1 MNTLTLR
8 GTALAPSLT
17 ALLAALLAGCSLAPP
32 YERPA
37 MDVPAHWQAEAPWRA
52 AQPADDAPKGPWW
65 QRFNDPQLD
74 RLMAQALRENQSLKV
89 AVSNLEQAQALT
101 LVARAS
107 LLPQVTASTSG
118 ARLRTSA
125 DRPLSSY
132 SSPTMSTVQND
143 FVVRA
148 DVSYEADLFGRVRS
162 NIANAAAGEEQA
174 AANLE
179 NVSLLLA
186 AQVATTW
193 YSLRETDAEIDVVQQ
208 GLALQRK
215 ALDFVTSRHQD
226 GVASGLDLAQQQA
239 LVDSTATQAELL
251 QKQRTQY
258 EHALAT
264 LVGTPAPA
272 FHLAPAPLAG
282 QPPVIPVALPSDVI
296 ERRPDVAAAERG
308 AAAANASVGVAR
320 AAFFPSIMLNGG
332 AGWESRDLALL
343 FSAPSL
349 LWSFGT
355 QIVQTVFDAGRTRAR
370 VDFANA
376 GYQGAIA
383 NYRQTVLGALQEVE
397 DGLSGLQALD
407 RAAAQARA
415 SVESA
420 RKVYDIASA
429 RYEGGL
435 ATSLDVITAQQSL
448 LNNQRTAV
456 QILGQQLTTGVFLVK
471 AVGGDWNHPAEPPTA
486 RR

>member
-1 MNTLTLR
+1 MNTLVVRRTAIAA
-8 GTALAPSLT
+8 ALA
-17 ALLAALLAGCSLAPP
+17 AGLAGCSLAPH

-37 MDVPAHWQAEAPWRA
+37 LDVPAHWQAEAPWRA

-65 QRFNDPQLD
+65 QRFNDPQLNQ
-74 RLMAQALRENQSLKV
+74 LMAQALRENQSLKV

-101 LVARAS
+101 RVARAS
-107 LLPQVTASTSG
+107 LLPQVTASANG
-118 ARLRTSA
+118 ARIRTSA
-125 DRPLSSY
+125 DRPLSSFT
-132 SSPTMSTVQND
+132 SPVVSTVQND

-148 DVSYEADLFGRVRS
+148 DVSYEADLFGRVR
-162 NIANAAAGEEQA
+162 NTVANAAASEEQA
-174 AANLE
+174 GANFE
-179 NVSLLLA
+179 NFRLLLA

-193 YSLRETDAEIDVVQQ
+193 YNLRETDAEIAVVQE

-251 QKQRTQY
+251 TKQRAQY

-272 FHLAPAPLAG
+272 FHIDPIPLKGAAP
-282 QPPVIPVALPSDVI
+282 QIPVALPSDVI

-320 AAFFPSIMLNGG
+320 AAFFPSVMLNGG
-332 AGWESRDLALL
+332 GGWEARDLALL
-343 FSAPSL
+343 FSAPSM

-355 QIVQTVFDAGRTRAR
+355 QIAQTVFDAGRTRAR

-397 DGLSGLQALD
+397 DGLAGLQTLD
-407 RAAAQARA
+407 RAATQAHA
-415 SVESA
+415 AVESA
-420 RKVYDIASA
+420 RKVYDIASV

-456 QILGQQLTTGVFLVK
+456 QILGQQMTTAVFLVK
-471 AVGGDWNHPAEPPTA
+471 AAGGDYQPGTPPTTQ
-486 RR
+486 R

>member
-1 MNTLTLR
+1 MTGLPKFHV
-8 GTALAPSLT
+8 TALASALT
-17 ALLAALLAGCSLAPP
+17 ALLAGCSLAPT

-37 MDVPAHWQAEAPWRA
+37 MDAPAHWQTEAPWRA

-74 RLMAQALRENQSLKV
+74 KLIEQALRENQSLKV
-89 AVSNLEQAQALT
+89 ALTNLEQAQALT
-101 LVARAS
+101 RVARAS
-107 LLPQVTASTSG
+107 LLPTVTASSND
-118 ARLRTSA
+118 ARTRTSA
-125 DRPLSSY
+125 FRPLASY
-132 SSPTMSTVQND
+132 SSPTMSTVQDD
-143 FVVRA
+143 FVLRA
-148 DVSYEADLFGRVRS
+148 DVSYEADLFGRVRNTVS
-162 NIANAAAGEEQA
+162 NAKASEQQA

-179 NVSLLLA
+179 NFRLLLA

-193 YSLRETDAEIDVVQQ
+193 YNLRETDAEIAVVQE

-251 QKQRTQY
+251 TKQRAQY

-272 FHLAPAPLAG
+272 FHIDPTPLAG
-282 QPPVIPVALPSDVI
+282 TPPTIPVALPSDVI

-308 AAAANASVGVAR
+308 AAAANAQVGVAR
-320 AAFFPSIMLNGG
+320 AAFFPSVMLSGG

-343 FSAPSL
+343 FSAPTL

-355 QIVQTVFDAGRTRAR
+355 QIAQTVFDAGRTSAR

-376 GYQGAIA
+376 AYQGSIA

-397 DGLSGLQALD
+397 DGLAGLQSLD
-407 RAAAQARA
+407 RAATQARA
-415 SVESA
+415 AVASA
-420 RKVYDIASA
+420 RKVYDIASV

-456 QILGQQLTTGVFLVK
+456 QILGQQLTTSVFLVK
-471 AVGGDWNHPAEPPTA
+471 AVGGDWNHPTTPPSA
-486 RR
+486 KR

>member
-1 MNTLTLR
+1 MTTLR
-8 GTALAPSLT
+8 PTTLA
-17 ALLAALLAGCSLAPP
+17 AVLAALLAGCSLAPH

-37 MDVPAHWQAEAPWRA
+37 MDVPAHWQTEAPWRA

-65 QRFNDPQLD
+65 QHFNDPQLD
-74 RLMAQALRENQSLKV
+74 KLIDQALRENQSLKV
-89 AVSNLEQAQALT
+89 ALTNLEQAQALT
-101 LVARAS
+101 RVARAS
-107 LLPQVTASTSG
+107 LLPTVTASSNDSRT
-118 ARLRTSA
+118 RTSA
-125 DRPLSSY
+125 FRPLASY
-132 SSPTMSTVQND
+132 GSPTMSTVQND
-143 FVVRA
+143 FVLRA
-148 DVSYEADLFGRVRS
+148 DVSYEADLFGRVR
-162 NIANAAAGEEQA
+162 NTVANATASEQQA

-179 NVSLLLA
+179 NFRLLLT

-193 YSLRETDAEIDVVQQ
+193 YNLRETDAEIAVVQE

-251 QKQRTQY
+251 TKQRAQY

-272 FHLAPAPLAG
+272 FHIDPVPLAG
-282 QPPVIPVALPSDVI
+282 MPPAIPVALPSDVI

-308 AAAANASVGVAR
+308 AAAANAQVGVAR
-320 AAFFPSIMLNGG
+320 AAFFPSVMLGGG

-343 FSAPSL
+343 FSAPTL
-349 LWSFGT
+349 LWSFST
-355 QIVQTVFDAGRTRAR
+355 QIAQTVFDAGRTSAR

-376 GYQGAIA
+376 GYQGSIA

-397 DGLSGLQALD
+397 DGLAGLQSLD
-407 RAAAQARA
+407 RAATQARNA
-415 SVESA
+415 VESA
-420 RKVYDIASA
+420 RKVYDIASV

-456 QILGQQLTTGVFLVK
+456 QILGQQLTTSVFLVK
-471 AVGGDWNHPAEPPTA
+471 AVGGDWTHPATPPTA
-486 RR
+486 KQ

>member
-1 MNTLTLR
+1 M
-8 GTALAPSLT
+8 
-17 ALLAALLAGCSLAPP
+17 
-32 YERPA
+32 E
-37 MDVPAHWQAEAPWRA
+37 
-52 AQPADDAPKGPWW
+52 
-65 QRFNDPQLD
+65 
-74 RLMAQALRENQSLKV
+74 QALRENQSLKV

-101 LVARAS
+101 RVARAG
-107 LLPQVTASTSG
+107 LLPQVTASTNG
-118 ARLRTSA
+118 TRLRTSA

-148 DVSYEADLFGRVRS
+148 DVSYEADLFGRVRG
-162 NIANAAAGEEQA
+162 NIANAAASEEQA

-179 NVSLLLA
+179 NVRLLLA

-215 ALDFVTSRHQD
+215 ALDFVASRHQD

-272 FHLAPAPLAG
+272 FHIAPAPLAG

-355 QIVQTVFDAGRTRAR
+355 QIAQTVFDAGRTRAR

-383 NYRQTVLGALQEVE
+383 NYRQAVLGALQEVE

-456 QILGQQLTTGVFLVK
+456 QILGQQLTTSVFLVK
-471 AVGGDWNHPAEPPTA
+471 AAGGDWSHPPSRPRPGA
-486 RR
+486 RRCAAGNARPGTGRRTS

>member
-1 MNTLTLR
+1 MNTPTLR
-8 GTALAPSLT
+8 GTALAAS
-17 ALLAALLAGCSLAPP
+17 LAALLAGCSLAPP

-37 MDVPAHWQAEAPWRA
+37 MELPAHWQTEAPWRA
-52 AQPADDAPKGPWW
+52 AQPADNAPKGPWW
-65 QRFNDPQLD
+65 QRFDDPQLNQ
-74 RLMAQALRENQSLKV
+74 LMEQALRENQSLKV

-101 LVARAS
+101 RVARAS
-107 LLPQVTASTSG
+107 LLPQVTAATNNT
-118 ARLRTSA
+118 RLRTSA

-132 SSPTMSTVQND
+132 STPTVSTVQND
-143 FVVRA
+143 LVVRA

-162 NIANAAAGEEQA
+162 NIANATASEAQA

-179 NVSLLLA
+179 NFRLLLA

-193 YSLRETDAEIDVVQQ
+193 YNLRETDAEIDVVQQ

-215 ALDFVTSRHQD
+215 ALAFVTSRHQD

-239 LVDSTATQAELL
+239 LVDTTATQAELL

-272 FHLAPAPLAG
+272 FHLAPVPLAG

-320 AAFFPSIMLNGG
+320 AAFFPSIMLGGG

-349 LWSFGT
+349 LWSLSRRRCSTPAARGPGST
-355 QIVQTVFDAGRTRAR
+355 LPMRATGGRSPTTGRPCSARCRKWRTGCPACRRSIAPRRKHAHRWKARAR
-370 VDFANA
+370 C
-376 GYQGAIA
+376 
-383 NYRQTVLGALQEVE
+383 TT
-397 DGLSGLQALD
+397 SP
-407 RAAAQARA
+407 ARA
-415 SVESA
+415 
-420 RKVYDIASA
+420 
-429 RYEGGL
+429 
-435 ATSLDVITAQQSL
+435 T
-448 LNNQRTAV
+448 
-456 QILGQQLTTGVFLVK
+456 K
-471 AVGGDWNHPAEPPTA
+471 AAW
-486 RR
+486 RLRSM

>member
-8 GTALAPSLT
+8 GTALAASLT
-17 ALLAALLAGCSLAPP
+17 TLLTGCSLAPP
-32 YERPA
+32 YARPA
-37 MDVPAHWQAEAPWRA
+37 MDVPAHWQTEAPWRA

-74 RLMAQALRENQSLKV
+74 RLMEQALHENQSLKV

-101 LVARAS
+101 RVARAG

-148 DVSYEADLFGRVRS
+148 DVSYEADLFGRVRG

-179 NVSLLLA
+179 NVRLLLA

-215 ALDFVTSRHQD
+215 ALDFVASRHQD

-264 LVGTPAPA
+264 LIGTPAPA
-272 FHLAPAPLAG
+272 FHIAPAPLAG

-355 QIVQTVFDAGRTRAR
+355 QIAQTVFDAGRTRAR

-383 NYRQTVLGALQEVE
+383 NYRQAVLGALQEVE

-456 QILGQQLTTGVFLVK
+456 QILGQQLTTSVFLVK
-471 AVGGDWNHPAEPPTA
+471 AAGGDWSHPAEPPTA

>member
-1 MNTLTLR
+1 MTGLSR
-8 GTALAPSLT
+8 FHATALA
-17 ALLAALLAGCSLAPP
+17 AALATVLTGCSLAPH

-37 MDVPAHWQAEAPWRA
+37 MDVPAHWQTEAPWRA
-52 AQPADDAPKGPWW
+52 AQPADAAPKGPWW

-74 RLMAQALRENQSLKV
+74 KLIEQALRENQSLKV
-89 AVSNLEQAQALT
+89 ALTNLEQAQALT
-101 LVARAS
+101 RVARAS
-107 LLPQVTASTSG
+107 LLPTVTASSNDSRT
-118 ARLRTSA
+118 RTSA
-125 DRPLSSY
+125 YRPLASY

-143 FVVRA
+143 LVLRA
-148 DVSYEADLFGRVRS
+148 DVSYEADLFGRVR
-162 NIANAAAGEEQA
+162 NTVANAAASEEQA

-179 NVSLLLA
+179 NFRLLLA

-193 YSLRETDAEIDVVQQ
+193 YNLRETDAEIAVVQE
-208 GLALQRK
+208 GLTLQRK

-251 QKQRTQY
+251 TKQRAQY

-272 FHLAPAPLAG
+272 FHIDPAPLAG
-282 QPPVIPVALPSDVI
+282 TPPTIPVALPSDVI

-308 AAAANASVGVAR
+308 AAAANAQVGVAR
-320 AAFFPSIMLNGG
+320 AAFFPSVMLGGG
-332 AGWESRDLALL
+332 AGWESRDVALL
-343 FSAPSL
+343 FSAPTL

-355 QIVQTVFDAGRTRAR
+355 QIAQTVFDAGRTRAR

-397 DGLSGLQALD
+397 DGLAGLQSLD
-407 RAAAQARA
+407 RAATQARA
-415 SVESA
+415 AVSSA
-420 RKVYDIASA
+420 RKVYDIASV

-456 QILGQQLTTGVFLVK
+456 QILGQQLTTSVFLVK
-471 AVGGDWNHPAEPPTA
+471 AVGGDWNHPATPPTA
-486 RR
+486 KQ

>member
-1 MNTLTLR
+1 MTRSATFR
-8 GTALAPSLT
+8 TT
-17 ALLAALLAGCSLAPP
+17 VLAAALIAALAGCSLAPT

-37 MDVPAHWQAEAPWRA
+37 MDIPAHWQTEAPWRA

-74 RLMAQALRENQSLKV
+74 KLIEQALRENQSLKV
-89 AVSNLEQAQALT
+89 ALSNLEQAQALT
-101 LVARAS
+101 RVARAG
-107 LLPQVTASTSG
+107 LLPTVTASSNN
-118 ARLRTSA
+118 ARTHTSA
-125 DRPLSSY
+125 ERPLASY

-143 FVVRA
+143 FVLRA

-162 NIANAAAGEEQA
+162 AVANAAATEEQA
-174 AANLE
+174 GANLE
-179 NVSLLLA
+179 NFRLLLA

-193 YSLRETDAEIDVVQQ
+193 YNLRETDAEIAVVQE

-215 ALDFVTSRHQD
+215 ALQFVRSRHQD

-251 QKQRTQY
+251 TRQRAQY

-272 FHLAPAPLAG
+272 FHIEPVPLKG
-282 QPPVIPVALPSDVI
+282 TPPQLPVALPSDVV

-308 AAAANASVGVAR
+308 AAAANAQVGVAR
-320 AAFFPSIMLNGG
+320 AAFFPSVMLNGG
-332 AGWESRDLALL
+332 AGWESRDLVLL
-343 FSAPSL
+343 FSAPTL

-355 QIVQTVFDAGRTRAR
+355 QIAQTVFDAGRTRAR
-370 VDFANA
+370 VDVANA
-376 GYQGAIA
+376 AYQGAIA

-397 DGLSGLQALD
+397 DGLAGLQSLD
-407 RAAAQARA
+407 RAATQARA
-415 SVESA
+415 AVESA
-420 RKVYDIASA
+420 RKVYEIASV

-448 LNNQRTAV
+448 LNNRRTAV
-456 QILGQQLTTGVFLVK
+456 QILGQQMTTSVFLVK
-471 AVGGDWNHPAEPPTA
+471 AVGGDWNHPATAPTA
-486 RR
+486 QR

>member
-1 MNTLTLR
+1 MTGLPKFHV
-8 GTALAPSLT
+8 TALASTLT
-17 ALLAALLAGCSLAPP
+17 ALLVGCSLAPT

-37 MDVPAHWQAEAPWRA
+37 MDLPAHWQTEAPWRA

-74 RLMAQALRENQSLKV
+74 KLIEQALRENQSLKV
-89 AVSNLEQAQALT
+89 ALTNLEQAQALT
-101 LVARAS
+101 RVARAS
-107 LLPQVTASTSG
+107 LLPTVTASSND
-118 ARLRTSA
+118 ARTRTSA
-125 DRPLSSY
+125 FRPLASY
-132 SSPTMSTVQND
+132 SSPTMSTVQDD
-143 FVVRA
+143 FVLRA
-148 DVSYEADLFGRVRS
+148 DVSYEADLFGRVRNTVS
-162 NIANAAAGEEQA
+162 NAKASEEQA

-179 NVSLLLA
+179 NFRLLLA

-193 YSLRETDAEIDVVQQ
+193 YNLRETDAEIAVVQE

-215 ALDFVTSRHQD
+215 ALDFVTSRHQG

-251 QKQRTQY
+251 TKQRAQY

-272 FHLAPAPLAG
+272 FHIDPVPLAG
-282 QPPVIPVALPSDVI
+282 TPPAIPVALPSDVI

-308 AAAANASVGVAR
+308 AAAANAQVGVAR
-320 AAFFPSIMLNGG
+320 AAFFPSVMLSGG
-332 AGWESRDLALL
+332 AGWESRDIALL
-343 FSAPSL
+343 FSAPTL

-355 QIVQTVFDAGRTRAR
+355 QIAQTAFDAGRTSAR

-376 GYQGAIA
+376 AYQGSIA

-397 DGLSGLQALD
+397 DGLAGLQSLD
-407 RAAAQARA
+407 RAATQARA
-415 SVESA
+415 AVASA
-420 RKVYDIASA
+420 RKVYDIASV

-456 QILGQQLTTGVFLVK
+456 QILGQQLTTSVFLVK
-471 AVGGDWNHPAEPPTA
+471 AVGGDWNHPTMPPSA
-486 RR
+486 KR

>member
-1 MNTLTLR
+1 MMNTPTLR
-8 GTALAPSLT
+8 GTALAAS
-17 ALLAALLAGCSLAPP
+17 LAALLAGCSLAPP

-37 MDVPAHWQAEAPWRA
+37 MAVPAHWQTEAPWRA

-65 QRFNDPQLD
+65 QRFDDPQLN
-74 RLMAQALRENQSLKV
+74 RLIEQALRENQSLKV

-101 LVARAS
+101 RVARAS
-107 LLPQVTASTSG
+107 LLPQVTASANGT
-118 ARLRTSA
+118 RLRSSA

-132 SSPTMSTVQND
+132 GTPTVSTVQND

-162 NIANAAAGEEQA
+162 NIANAAASEAQA

-179 NVSLLLA
+179 NFRLLLT

-215 ALDFVTSRHQD
+215 ALAFVTSRHQD

-239 LVDSTATQAELL
+239 LLDSTATQAELL

-272 FHLAPAPLAG
+272 FHLSPAPLAG
-282 QPPVIPVALPSDVI
+282 QPPAIPVALPSDVI

-320 AAFFPSIMLNGG
+320 AAFFPSIMLGGG

-355 QIVQTVFDAGRTRAR
+355 QIAQTVFDAGRTRAR

-456 QILGQQLTTGVFLVK
+456 QILGQQLTTSVFLVK
-471 AVGGDWNHPAEPPTA
+471 AVGGDWNHPAVPPTA

>member
-1 MNTLTLR
+1 MTGLR
-8 GTALAPSLT
+8 PSALAAALT
-17 ALLAALLAGCSLAPP
+17 ALLAGCSLAPH

-37 MDVPAHWQAEAPWRA
+37 MAVPAHWQTEAPWRA

-74 RLMAQALRENQSLKV
+74 KLIDQALRENQSLKV
-89 AVSNLEQAQALT
+89 ALTNLEQAQALT
-101 LVARAS
+101 RVARAS
-107 LLPQVTASTSG
+107 LLPTVTASSNDSRT
-118 ARLRTSA
+118 RTSA
-125 DRPLSSY
+125 FRPLASY

-143 FVVRA
+143 FVLRA
-148 DVSYEADLFGRVRS
+148 DVSYEADLFGRVR
-162 NIANAAAGEEQA
+162 NTVANATASEQQA

-179 NVSLLLA
+179 NFRLLLT

-193 YSLRETDAEIDVVQQ
+193 YNLRETDAEIAVVQE
-208 GLALQRK
+208 GLTLQRK

-251 QKQRTQY
+251 IKQRAQY
-258 EHALAT
+258 VHALAT

-272 FHLAPAPLAG
+272 FHMDPVPLAG
-282 QPPVIPVALPSDVI
+282 TPPAIPVALPSDVI

-308 AAAANASVGVAR
+308 AAAANAQVGVAR
-320 AAFFPSIMLNGG
+320 AAFFPSVMLGGG

-343 FSAPSL
+343 FSAPTL

-355 QIVQTVFDAGRTRAR
+355 QIAQTVFDAGRTSAR

-397 DGLSGLQALD
+397 DGLAGLQSLD
-407 RAAAQARA
+407 RAATQARA
-415 SVESA
+415 AVESA
-420 RKVYDIASA
+420 RKVYDIASV

-456 QILGQQLTTGVFLVK
+456 QILGQQLTTSVFLVK
-471 AVGGDWNHPAEPPTA
+471 AVGGDWNHPATAPTA
-486 RR
+486 KQ

>member
-1 MNTLTLR
+1 MNTPTLR
-8 GTALAPSLT
+8 GTALAASLV
-17 ALLAALLAGCSLAPP
+17 ALLAGCSLAPP
-32 YERPA
+32 YARPA
-37 MDVPAHWQAEAPWRA
+37 MDVPAHWQTEAPWRA

-74 RLMAQALRENQSLKV
+74 RLMEQALRENQSLKV

-101 LVARAS
+101 RVARAG

-118 ARLRTSA
+118 TRLRTSA

-148 DVSYEADLFGRVRS
+148 DVSYEADLFGRVRG

-179 NVSLLLA
+179 NVRLLLA

-215 ALDFVTSRHQD
+215 ALDFVASRHQD

-272 FHLAPAPLAG
+272 FHIAPAPLAG

-355 QIVQTVFDAGRTRAR
+355 QIAQTVFDAGRTRAR

-383 NYRQTVLGALQEVE
+383 NYRQAVLGALQEVE

-456 QILGQQLTTGVFLVK
+456 QILGQQLTTSVFLVK
-471 AVGGDWNHPAEPPTA
+471 AAGGDWSLSLIHI
-486 RR
+486 

>member
-1 MNTLTLR
+1 MTGLPKFHV
-8 GTALAPSLT
+8 TALASALT
-17 ALLAALLAGCSLAPP
+17 ALLAGCSLAPT

-37 MDVPAHWQAEAPWRA
+37 MDVPAHWQTEAPWRA

-74 RLMAQALRENQSLKV
+74 KLIEQALRENQSLKV
-89 AVSNLEQAQALT
+89 ALTNLEQAQALT
-101 LVARAS
+101 RVARAS
-107 LLPQVTASTSG
+107 LLPTVTASSND
-118 ARLRTSA
+118 ARTRTSA
-125 DRPLSSY
+125 FRPLASY
-132 SSPTMSTVQND
+132 SSPTMSTVQDD
-143 FVVRA
+143 FVLRA
-148 DVSYEADLFGRVRS
+148 DVSYEADLFGRVRNTVS
-162 NIANAAAGEEQA
+162 NAKASEQQA

-179 NVSLLLA
+179 NFRLLLA

-193 YSLRETDAEIDVVQQ
+193 YNLRETDAEIAVVQE

-251 QKQRTQY
+251 TKQRAQY

-272 FHLAPAPLAG
+272 FHIDPTPLAG
-282 QPPVIPVALPSDVI
+282 TPPTIPVALPSDVI

-308 AAAANASVGVAR
+308 AAAANAQVGVAR
-320 AAFFPSIMLNGG
+320 AAFFPSVMLSGG

-343 FSAPSL
+343 FSAPTL

-355 QIVQTVFDAGRTRAR
+355 QIAQTVFDAGRTSAR

-376 GYQGAIA
+376 AYQGSIA

-397 DGLSGLQALD
+397 DGLAGLQSLD
-407 RAAAQARA
+407 RAATQARA
-415 SVESA
+415 AVASA
-420 RKVYDIASA
+420 RKVYDIASV

-456 QILGQQLTTGVFLVK
+456 QILGQQLTTSVFLVK
-471 AVGGDWNHPAEPPTA
+471 AVGGDWNHPTTPPSA
-486 RR
+486 KR

>member
-1 MNTLTLR
+1 MTGLPKFHV
-8 GTALAPSLT
+8 TALASALT
-17 ALLAALLAGCSLAPP
+17 ALLAGCSLAPT

-37 MDVPAHWQAEAPWRA
+37 MDVPAHWQTEAPWRA
-52 AQPADDAPKGPWW
+52 AQPADDPPKGPWW

-74 RLMAQALRENQSLKV
+74 KLIEQALRENQSLKV
-89 AVSNLEQAQALT
+89 ALTNLEQAQALT
-101 LVARAS
+101 RVARAS
-107 LLPQVTASTSG
+107 LLPTVTASSND
-118 ARLRTSA
+118 ARTRTSA
-125 DRPLSSY
+125 FRPLASY
-132 SSPTMSTVQND
+132 SSPTMSTVQDD
-143 FVVRA
+143 FVLRA
-148 DVSYEADLFGRVRS
+148 DVSYEADLFGRVRNTVS
-162 NIANAAAGEEQA
+162 NAKASEQQA

-179 NVSLLLA
+179 NFRLLLA

-193 YSLRETDAEIDVVQQ
+193 YNLREADAEIAVVQE

-251 QKQRTQY
+251 TKQRAQY

-264 LVGTPAPA
+264 LVGTPAPT
-272 FHLAPAPLAG
+272 FHVDPTPLAG
-282 QPPVIPVALPSDVI
+282 TPPTIPVALPSDVI

-308 AAAANASVGVAR
+308 AAAANAQVGVAR
-320 AAFFPSIMLNGG
+320 AAFFPSVMLSGG
-332 AGWESRDLALL
+332 AGWESRDIALL
-343 FSAPSL
+343 FSAPTL

-355 QIVQTVFDAGRTRAR
+355 QIAQTAFDAGRTSAR

-376 GYQGAIA
+376 AYQGSIA

-397 DGLSGLQALD
+397 DGLAGLQSLD
-407 RAAAQARA
+407 RAATQARA
-415 SVESA
+415 AVASA
-420 RKVYDIASA
+420 RKVYDIASV

-456 QILGQQLTTGVFLVK
+456 QILGQQLTTSVFLVK
-471 AVGGDWNHPAEPPTA
+471 AVGGDWNHPTTPPTA
-486 RR
+486 ER

>member
-1 MNTLTLR
+1 MNTLVVRRTAIAA
-8 GTALAPSLT
+8 ALA
-17 ALLAALLAGCSLAPP
+17 AGLAGCSLAPH

-37 MDVPAHWQAEAPWRA
+37 LDVPAHWQAEAPWRA

-65 QRFNDPQLD
+65 QRFNDPQLNQ
-74 RLMAQALRENQSLKV
+74 LMAQALRENQSLKV

-101 LVARAS
+101 RVARAS
-107 LLPQVTASTSG
+107 LLPQVTASANG
-118 ARLRTSA
+118 ARIRTSA
-125 DRPLSSY
+125 DRPLSSFT
-132 SSPTMSTVQND
+132 SPVVSTVQND

-148 DVSYEADLFGRVRS
+148 DVSYEADLFGRVR
-162 NIANAAAGEEQA
+162 NTVANASANEEQA

-179 NVSLLLA
+179 NFRLLLSA
-186 AQVATTW
+186 LVATTW
-193 YSLRETDAEIDVVQQ
+193 YNLRETDAEIAVVQA

-215 ALDFVTSRHQD
+215 ALDFVSSRHQD
-226 GVASGLDLAQQQA
+226 GIASGLDLAQQQA
-239 LVDSTATQAELL
+239 LVDTTATQAELL
-251 QKQRTQY
+251 IKQRTQY

-264 LVGTPAPA
+264 LVGTPAPV
-272 FHLAPAPLAG
+272 FHVDPVPLAG
-282 QPPVIPVALPSDVI
+282 SPPVIPVALPSDVI

-320 AAFFPSIMLNGG
+320 AAFFPSVMLNGG
-332 AGWESRDLALL
+332 GGWEARDLALL
-343 FSAPSL
+343 FSAPSM

-355 QIVQTVFDAGRTRAR
+355 QIAQTVFDAGRTRAR

-397 DGLSGLQALD
+397 DALAGLQTLD
-407 RAAAQARA
+407 RAATLPQAA
-415 SVESA
+415 VESA
-420 RKVYDIASA
+420 RKVYDIASV

-456 QILGQQLTTGVFLVK
+456 QILGQQMTTAVFLVK
-471 AVGGDWNHPAEPPTA
+471 AAGGDYQPGTPPTTQ
-486 RR
+486 R

>member
-1 MNTLTLR
+1 MTGLR
-8 GTALAPSLT
+8 AIALAASM
-17 ALLAALLAGCSLAPP
+17 AAALTGCSLAPT

-37 MDVPAHWQAEAPWRA
+37 VDVPAHWQTEAPWRA

-65 QRFNDPQLD
+65 QRFNDPQLSKLID
-74 RLMAQALRENQSLKV
+74 QALRENQSLKV
-89 AVSNLEQAQALT
+89 ALSNLGQAQALT
-101 LVARAS
+101 RVARAS
-107 LLPQVTASTSG
+107 LLPTVTASSND

-125 DRPLSSY
+125 ERPLSSY

-143 FVVRA
+143 FVLRA
-148 DVSYEADLFGRVRS
+148 DVSYEADLFSRVR
-162 NIANAAAGEEQA
+162 NTIANAGANEEQA

-179 NVSLLLA
+179 NFRLLLA

-193 YSLRETDAEIDVVQQ
+193 YNLRETDAEIDVVQQ

-215 ALDFVTSRHQD
+215 ALAFVTSRHQD

-251 QKQRTQY
+251 TKQRAQY

-272 FHLAPAPLAG
+272 FHIDAVPLTG
-282 QPPVIPVALPSDVI
+282 LDTLPQIPVALPSDVI

-308 AAAANASVGVAR
+308 AAAANAQVGVAR
-320 AAFFPSIMLNGG
+320 AAFFPSVMLNGG
-332 AGWESRDLALL
+332 GGWESRDFALL
-343 FSAPSL
+343 FSAPTL

-355 QIVQTVFDAGRTRAR
+355 QIAQTVFDAGRTRAR
-370 VDFANA
+370 VDVANA
-376 GYQGAIA
+376 AYQGAIA

-397 DGLSGLQALD
+397 DGLAGLQSLD
-407 RAAAQARA
+407 RAASQAHA
-415 SVESA
+415 AVESA
-420 RKVYDIASA
+420 NKVYDIASV

-456 QILGQQLTTGVFLVK
+456 QILGQQLTTRVFLVK
-471 AVGGDWNHPAEPPTA
+471 AVGGDWSHPATPPTA
-486 RR
+486 KR